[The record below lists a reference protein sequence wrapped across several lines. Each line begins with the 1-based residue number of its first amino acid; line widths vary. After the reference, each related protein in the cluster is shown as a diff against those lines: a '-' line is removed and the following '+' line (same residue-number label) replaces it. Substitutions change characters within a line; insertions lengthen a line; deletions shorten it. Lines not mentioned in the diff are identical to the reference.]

1 MRWIEVT
8 EDDAGQRIDN
18 YLLARLKGV
27 PKSRIYRILR
37 SGEVR
42 INSKRVGPEQKVLA
56 GDRIRIP
63 PVRVAERDE
72 DVAAPHFKMPVLF
85 EDEALMAIDKPPG
98 IAVHGGSGVAHGVI
112 ESLRSMRPQARFLEL
127 VHRLDRETSGVLL
140 IAKKRS
146 ALTVLHEMMRSRDM
160 DKRYLAGVS
169 GRFRNE
175 RQRVRVSLA
184 KHVNSAG
191 EKRVSVSEG
200 GQEAETVLRLVE
212 RGPEFSLLEAELLT
226 GRTHQ
231 IRVHLAHL
239 GHPVLGDD
247 KYGNFELNKR
257 LRKEGLK
264 RMFLHAAKL
273 SFAHPVTGEPLE
285 LSSPLPAD
293 LEKFRS
299 RIKAEQS

>member
-1 MRWIEVT
+1 MNDLSKDAVNHLAVGEAG
-8 EDDAGQRIDN
+8 AGQRVDN
-18 YLLARLKGV
+18 FLLRVLKGV
-27 PKSRIYRILR
+27 PKSHIYRILR

-42 INSKRVGPEQKVLA
+42 LNRKRVKPDARLA
-56 GDRIRIP
+56 LGDELRIP
-63 PVRVAERDE
+63 PIRTGIEAPTRLPTARPIALSILYE
-72 DVAAPHFKMPVLF
+72 D
-85 EDEALMAIDKPPG
+85 DALIAIDKPSG
-98 IAVHGGSGVAHGVI
+98 LAVHGGSGIAFGLI
-112 ESLRSMRPQARFLEL
+112 EQLRATRPEAKFLEL
-127 VHRLDRETSGVLL
+127 VHRLDRDTSGVLL
-140 IAKKRS
+140 VAKKRT
-146 ALTVLHEMMRSRDM
+146 ALTVLHEMMRERAM

-191 EKRVSVSEG
+191 EKRVSVSED

-247 KYGNFELNKR
+247 KYGDYELKIGR
-257 LRKEGLK
+257 
-264 RMFLHAAKL
+264 
-273 SFAHPVTGEPLE
+273 AHV
-285 LSSPLPAD
+285 
-293 LEKFRS
+293 
-299 RIKAEQS
+299 